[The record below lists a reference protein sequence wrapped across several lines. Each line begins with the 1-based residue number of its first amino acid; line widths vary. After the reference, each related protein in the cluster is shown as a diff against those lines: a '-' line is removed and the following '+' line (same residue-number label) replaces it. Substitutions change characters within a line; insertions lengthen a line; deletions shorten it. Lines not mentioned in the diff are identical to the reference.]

1 MKAKTM
7 HKKMILWKVLTPII
21 ALCFL
26 AAAPPLAAQD
36 SGGQSGYKGKEQ
48 QHQQRR
54 SADFSEKELEKFA
67 DAKSKVDQIRKEYSE
82 ELKQVE
88 DQKKASQLQ
97 DKYSRQMVQSIKEE
111 GLTIREYNNISSA
124 AQSDPELR
132 EKINQM
138 AN

>member
-48 QHQQRR
+48 QQQQP
-54 SADFSEKELEKFA
+54 ADFSEKDLEKFA
-67 DAKSKVDQIRKEYSE
+67 NAKSEVDQIRKEYSE

-88 DQKKASQLQ
+88 DQEKASQLQ

-111 GLTIREYNNISSA
+111 GLTIREYNDISSA

-132 EKINQM
+132 EKINRM
-138 AN
+138 VN